1 MQSQTNPNDTKLPR
15 AVLRRSAAITAR
27 YTPKTDE
34 PEIPAAGAAA
44 PANEPA
50 SNPATPAEPAA
61 PAAVVDPRE
70 NDPAYWKQRF
80 SVTSGLLAR
89 ERDDNSTA
97 LRGLRQRVSE
107 LQGQLEVA
115 QASRPAGEPVAVD
128 VKKFFTDEQ
137 IEKYGPEQC
146 ETMARAAMTAAHETA
161 KTLVDAAVRPFKEEQ
176 QAREEDDKTRDA
188 RQFKDRLTELVPDWQ
203 SIDSDQRWLDWLAE
217 DDENEVSRQSILDAH
232 IGRRNATGAAKMFIA
247 WKKSVAPA
255 PAASAAPAP
264 QPPITPSGTGAGGG
278 EGPAGAP
285 AAPGAGRPT
294 AAEIKDFYKR
304 AALGKVKP
312 DERVAFEARL
322 GSRNPA

>member
-15 AVLRRSAAITAR
+15 AILKRSAAINAR
-27 YTPKTDE
+27 YAKTDE
-34 PEIPAAGAAA
+34 SEIPAAGAAA
-44 PANEPA
+44 PATEPA

-61 PAAVVDPRE
+61 PAVVVDPRE

-128 VKKFFTDEQ
+128 VKKFFTDAQ
-137 IEKYGPEQC
+137 IEQYGPEQC

-176 QAREEDDKTRDA
+176 QTREEDDKA
-188 RQFKDRLTELVPDWQ
+188 RVMREFKDKLFELVPDWQ
-203 SIDSDQRWLDWLAE
+203 EIDKDQRWLDWLAD
-217 DDENEVSRQSILDAH
+217 DDENGVSRQGVLTEH
-232 IGRRNATGAAKMFIA
+232 IERQNAARAAKMFLA

-255 PAASAAPAP
+255 PAAPAAPA

-278 EGPAGAP
+278 EGPAN
-285 AAPGAGRPT
+285 AAAVPGAGRPT
-294 AAEIKDFYKR
+294 ATEIKDFYKR

-312 DERVAFEARL
+312 EERVAFEARL